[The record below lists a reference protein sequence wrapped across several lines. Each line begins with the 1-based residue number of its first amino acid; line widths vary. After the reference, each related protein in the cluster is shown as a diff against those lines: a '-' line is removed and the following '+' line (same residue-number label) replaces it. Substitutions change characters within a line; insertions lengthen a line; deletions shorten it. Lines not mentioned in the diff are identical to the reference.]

1 MRKSHKKN
9 KAIKIPKARINVFLT
24 LITTVIAI
32 SFSISKFVTAKA
44 SQSSGQVAK
53 WDIELNTD
61 YNSYVLFENGKANS
75 KDFTITVK
83 SESEVSS
90 KYDLEVDGLYKQ
102 YNAVIQQ
109 NEYKV
114 GYSFNNNNLN
124 IQYGD
129 DEMTFDITNS
139 EQSVEVNG
147 KSYRMEKQTSIG
159 KTQLMITNE
168 NANKEIVELSINNDN
183 EIKIIYKNC
192 KEYIDSGKHEDIYN
206 FNINTSSTE
215 LPKVCNIMIYSLF
228 EQLD

>member
-1 MRKSHKKN
+1 MKKSHKKN
-9 KAIKIPKARINVFLT
+9 KAIKIPKARIIVFLT

-32 SFSISKFVTAKA
+32 SFSISKFETAKA

-147 KSYRMEKQTSIG
+147 KIYRMEKQTSIG
-159 KTQLMITNE
+159 KTQLIITNE
-168 NANKEIVELSINNDN
+168 NANK
-183 EIKIIYKNC
+183 
-192 KEYIDSGKHEDIYN
+192 
-206 FNINTSSTE
+206 
-215 LPKVCNIMIYSLF
+215 
-228 EQLD
+228 